1 MPQSKPGPQAPQ
13 PNGITPDEAPPLAD
27 PGRFLKRVGQVQW
40 DHYYMQVA
48 ETVRTRAN
56 CLGAKVGAVLVVGN
70 RIISTGF
77 NGTPAGF
84 ENCQD
89 GGCVRCRDR
98 RLGEIGRANEASE
111 KALAK
116 KGSKQLDLCIC
127 VHAEANALLSGARF
141 GNRTEGGTLY
151 TTHAPCFACLKE
163 AIQAGIERLV
173 YLRPWNP
180 SESPSL
186 KRQYAQLAEHL
197 RQNDERNFEQL
208 ALQSELVEGTG
219 TALREPNLDNDIKT
233 IRADEEQKARRAEA
247 EAERKRQARR
257 ERDRARRAAQGSGR
271 SSAQGRSR
279 R

>member
-1 MPQSKPGPQAPQ
+1 MAKAQSGTDPS
-13 PNGITPDEAPPLAD
+13 PNGVAADETPPLAD

-40 DHYYMQVA
+40 DHYYMEVA

-56 CLGAKVGAVLVVGN
+56 CLGTKVGAVLVVGN
-70 RIISTGF
+70 RIVSTGF

-98 RLGEIGRANEASE
+98 RLGELGRANEASD
-111 KALAK
+111 KSLAK

-173 YLRPWNP
+173 YLRPWSP

-208 ALQSELVEGTG
+208 ALQRELVEGTG
-219 TALREPNLDNDIKT
+219 TELREPNLDKDITT
-233 IRADEEQKARRAEA
+233 IRAKEQAKARKVEA
-247 EAERKRQARR
+247 ELERKRAARR
-257 ERDRARRAAQGSGR
+257 ERDRARRAAKRSGTP
-271 SSAQGRSR
+271 SARGRSR